1 MIISGLKEG
10 KRQCT
15 ASDAHFICSH
25 DNYKTVER
33 MNHSATK
40 IASKLS
46 ESMQKASQRI
56 IKEICRSMF
65 RYPGPDVIEK
75 QNLHQ
80 LLEVE
85 NDQKEY
91 RKS

>member
-1 MIISGLKEG
+1 
-10 KRQCT
+10 
-15 ASDAHFICSH
+15 
-25 DNYKTVER
+25 

-46 ESMQKASQRI
+46 EGIQKASQRI
-56 IKEICRSMF
+56 IKQICWSMF

>member
-1 MIISGLKEG
+1 M
-10 KRQCT
+10 
-15 ASDAHFICSH
+15 H
-25 DNYKTVER
+25 
-33 MNHSATK
+33 
-40 IASKLS
+40 
-46 ESMQKASQRI
+46 KASQRI
-56 IKEICRSMF
+56 VKQMCRSMF
-65 RYPGPDVIEK
+65 RYPGPDVIER

>member
-1 MIISGLKEG
+1 
-10 KRQCT
+10 
-15 ASDAHFICSH
+15 
-25 DNYKTVER
+25 
-33 MNHSATK
+33 
-40 IASKLS
+40 
-46 ESMQKASQRI
+46 MQKASQRI

-65 RYPGPDVIEK
+65 RYPGLDVIEK